1 MSATLIDVFANDS
14 VLLVFV
20 VMAVAAAMG
29 AIRLKGVALGPAAAL
44 FAGLGVGAIDERL
57 SGSDGLARLR
67 ELGLVLFAYTL
78 GLSAGPAFFAG
89 LRRGGAKA
97 AALTVALIGGL
108 AGVCALAA
116 GLLNLPAADRAGLF
130 AGATTNTPALQAA
143 TEAVAS
149 GNPVVAYSLTYPA
162 AVLAMLVVST
172 LLLSRRLPLPAKLA
186 PPAPLPRAEQI
197 VSWTVL
203 VEAKGLPTLA
213 DLGARFPAIGFSR
226 IEHEGMVT
234 VASGSK
240 SLVPGD
246 AIVVVGP
253 AAAVGAFCQEV
264 GERSDRH
271 LPLDRSVLDFR
282 RIVVSNRRMAGRS
295 LAELDLIRLHGVTVT
310 RVRRGDDDLVAH
322 DALLLQLGDRVRVVG
337 PSDEIGA
344 VARLLGDSERR
355 LAEVDPVGFALGI
368 AAGLLLGAVT
378 VPLPGGVDLKL
389 GAGGGPMI
397 VGLVLGYF
405 SRIGRVTWQIGHGA
419 NVVLR
424 QLGILMFLACAGLG
438 SGTAFADA
446 VVTRRG
452 LELVGAGVVVA
463 LLFAGAIPL
472 ATELA
477 LRRNFLDSAGMLA
490 GIETQPAAL
499 AYINERT
506 AGDERVN
513 QAYALVF
520 PVAMIAK
527 IVIVQFL
534 A

>member
-1 MSATLIDVFANDS
+1 MCGTLIDVFANDS
-14 VLLVFV
+14 VLLVFM
-20 VMAVAAAMG
+20 VMAVAAALG
-29 AIRLKGVALGPAAAL
+29 AVRLRGVALGPAAAL
-44 FAGLGVGAIDERL
+44 FAGLGVGAIDESL
-57 SGSDGLARLR
+57 SGADGLGRLR

-78 GLSAGPAFFAG
+78 GLASGPAFFAG
-89 LRRGGAKA
+89 LRRGGVRA
-97 AALTVALIGGL
+97 AALTVSLIGGL
-108 AGVCALAA
+108 AGACALAA
-116 GLLNLPAADRAGLF
+116 RLLDLPAADRAGLF

-143 TEAVAS
+143 TEAVTT
-149 GNPVVAYSLTYPA
+149 GDPVIAYSLTYPA
-162 AVLAMLVVST
+162 AVIAMLLVST
-172 LLLSRRLPLPAKLA
+172 LLLGRRLPLPAKLA
-186 PPAPLPRAEQI
+186 PAPPPPRAERI

-203 VEAKGLPTLA
+203 VKAAGLAALA
-213 DLGARFPAIGFSR
+213 ELGTRHPEIGFSR
-226 IEHEGMVT
+226 MEHDGAVT
-234 VASGSK
+234 VASGSQQ
-240 SLVPGD
+240 LVPGD
-246 AIVVVGP
+246 AVVVVGP
-253 AAAVGAFCQEV
+253 EAAVAAFCAEV
-264 GERSDRH
+264 GERGDRH

-295 LAELDLIRLHGVTVT
+295 LAELDLIRLYGVTVT

-337 PSDEIGA
+337 PSDEIGK

-355 LAEVDPVGFALGI
+355 LAEVDPIGFAVGI

-378 VPLPGGVDLKL
+378 IPLPGGVDLKL
-389 GAGGGPMI
+389 GAGGGPLI

-405 SRIGRVTWQIGHGA
+405 SRTGRVTWQIGHGA

-452 LELVGAGVVVA
+452 LELVGAGLIVA

-477 LRRNFLDSAGMLA
+477 LRRNILDSAGMLA